1 MKRWMRRWRRRSGP
15 AFRPARMIVGLGN
28 PGSAYAETRHNLG
41 FMACDRLAANGNG
54 RWRPARYRAEVWTG
68 QLDGLAVAL
77 LKPQTFVNESGPAVH
92 AALRTFG
99 LESSGLIVVHDDLDL
114 AFARIRVRPGG
125 GSGGH
130 NGMRSII
137 RTLGTDDVIRV
148 KIGLG
153 RPPAGVDPADYVLN
167 RFTPAERH
175 DANAAVDRAADAV
188 RMLLTTDVDSTMQR
202 FNQPDGA
209 HRPA

>member
-1 MKRWMRRWRRRSGP
+1 MRRWRHRSDP
-15 AFRPARMIVGLGN
+15 SFRPARLIVGLGN
-28 PGSAYAETRHNLG
+28 PGPAYAGTRHNLG
-41 FMACDRLAANGNG
+41 FVVCDRLAARGTG
-54 RWRPARYRAEVWTG
+54 RWRPTRFRAEVWTG
-68 QLDGLAVAL
+68 HVDGLAVAL

-92 AALRTFG
+92 AALRTYG
-99 LESSGLIVVHDDLDL
+99 LDPSGLIVVHDDLDL

-137 RTLGTDDVIRV
+137 GTLGTDAVVRV

-153 RPPAGVDPADYVLN
+153 RPPAQTDPAEYVLG
-167 RFTPAERH
+167 RFEPAERD
-175 DANAAVDRAADAV
+175 DAEQAVERAAHAV
-188 RMLLTTDVDSTMQR
+188 RALITSNVDSTMQQ

>member
-1 MKRWMRRWRRRSGP
+1 MRHWHRRSGP
-15 AFRPARMIVGLGN
+15 SFRPARLIVGLGN
-28 PGSAYAETRHNLG
+28 PGPAYAGTRHNLG
-41 FMACDRLAANGNG
+41 FVVCDRLAARGKG
-54 RWRPARYRAEVWTG
+54 RWRSARFRAEVWTG

-77 LKPQTFVNESGPAVH
+77 LKPQTFVNESGLAVH
-92 AALRTFG
+92 AALRTYD
-99 LESSGLIVVHDDLDL
+99 LDPSGLIVVHDDLDL

-137 RTLGTDDVIRV
+137 RTLGTDGVVRV

-153 RPPAGVDPADYVLN
+153 RPPADIDPADYVLG
-167 RFTPAERH
+167 RFEPAER
-175 DANAAVDRAADAV
+175 DPADQAVERAV
-188 RMLLTTDVDSTMQR
+188 RAVRALMTSNLESTMQQ